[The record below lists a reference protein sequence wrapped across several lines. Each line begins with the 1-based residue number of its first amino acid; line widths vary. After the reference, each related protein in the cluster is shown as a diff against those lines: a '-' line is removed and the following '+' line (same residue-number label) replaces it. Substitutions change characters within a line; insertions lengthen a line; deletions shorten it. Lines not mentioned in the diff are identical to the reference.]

1 MEFCNAVVTLPSITL
16 IELNYRTLSSL
27 LTVHVT
33 RNRVLISDTLDMLHP
48 LQITSYIHCQKH
60 NFNHTNV
67 TFVTELIKMENGL
80 TETNL
85 QKLLIQMFNNI
96 YY

>member
-16 IELNYRTLSSL
+16 IELNYKTLSSL
-27 LTVHVT
+27 LTFHVT
-33 RNRVLISDTLDMLHP
+33 RDRVLISDTLGMLHP
-48 LQITSYIHCQKH
+48 LQITGFVYTYCQKH

-67 TFVTELIKMENGL
+67 KFVTELIEMENSL

-85 QKLLIQMFNNI
+85 QKIVNSKL
-96 YY
+96 